1 MQWVITKAIEAKSPL
16 ARRDEITR
24 ILLTNRGI
32 VGEAETREYLTPQK
46 PDHLTAGTVNIS
58 LRELKKAVKR
68 IETAIRKKEHIVVYG
83 DYDADGICSTAILW
97 EALHSLGAD
106 TLPFIPL
113 REKHGYG
120 LSIKGI
126 DDLLNSGKVRP
137 SGKIPTISRD
147 VQSSKVRQGRTLSKP
162 PSLIITVDNGIVA
175 FDAVEYAF
183 RKGIDVIICDHHEK
197 AKKLPKAMAIIHTT
211 LLSGSG
217 VAWVFAKE
225 IIRSSRKKA
234 AAQKTLDL
242 ATIGTV
248 ADMVPLLGPNRSLVK
263 YGLSVLQKHSRIGL
277 KLLLQEAAVEPEALA
292 IYHINYVI
300 APRLNAMGR
309 LEHALDA
316 LRLICTKSPE
326 RARELAQKLGTTN
339 RRRQELTE
347 EMLNHAKKLS
357 GRISASIGSKKI
369 LIIDHQDFHEGVIG
383 LIAGKLVEEY
393 YRPVIVVAKGGEI
406 SKASARSI
414 AGFNI
419 IKAIRKTEHL
429 LIDAGGHPMAA
440 GFTIRTENIQA
451 FKKLMLRIASVELS
465 PDLLQPKLS
474 LDAQI
479 LLNDVTWELYEK
491 LEGMEPF
498 GIANP
503 KPAFAIREMRVV
515 NTRAVGREKQHLKLT
530 LAQGNETIDGIAFSL
545 GNLAAK
551 LRGGS
556 QVDVAATLEQN
567 IWNGRK
573 ELQLRVKDI
582 KSLSLKD

>member
-1 MQWVITKAIEAKSPL
+1 
-16 ARRDEITR
+16 
-24 ILLTNRGI
+24 
-32 VGEAETREYLTPQK
+32 
-46 PDHLTAGTVNIS
+46 
-58 LRELKKAVKR
+58 
-68 IETAIRKKEHIVVYG
+68 
-83 DYDADGICSTAILW
+83 
-97 EALHSLGAD
+97 
-106 TLPFIPL
+106 
-113 REKHGYG
+113 
-120 LSIKGI
+120 
-126 DDLLNSGKVRP
+126 
-137 SGKIPTISRD
+137 
-147 VQSSKVRQGRTLSKP
+147 
-162 PSLIITVDNGIVA
+162 
-175 FDAVEYAF
+175 
-183 RKGIDVIICDHHEK
+183 
-197 AKKLPKAMAIIHTT
+197 MAIIHTT

-225 IIRSSRKKA
+225 IIRNSRKKA
-234 AAQKTLDL
+234 ATQKTLDL

-316 LRLICTKSPE
+316 LRLICTKSPD

-357 GRISASIGSKKI
+357 ERISASIGSEKI

-406 SKASARSI
+406 SKASARSV

-465 PDLLQPKLS
+465 RDLLQPTLS

-479 LLNDVTWELYEK
+479 LLKDVTWELYKK

-503 KPAFAIREMRVV
+503 KPAFAIRDMRVV

-530 LAQGNETIDGIAFSL
+530 LAQGNETIDGIAFNL
-545 GNLAAK
+545 GNLAVK

-556 QVDVAATLEQN
+556 QVDVAASLEQN
-567 IWNGRK
+567 FWNGRK
-573 ELQLRVKDI
+573 ELQLQVKDL

>member
-1 MQWVITKAIEAKSPL
+1 MQWVITKAIESKAPL
-16 ARRDEITR
+16 ARRDEIVR

-32 VGEAETREYLTPQK
+32 VGKAETREYLNPKK
-46 PDHLTAGTVNIS
+46 PEDLSAGTVKIP
-58 LRELKKAVKR
+58 LRELKKAVNR

-97 EALHSLGAD
+97 EALHALGAD

-126 DDLLNSGKVRP
+126 EEILKNPNHYKLKAN
-137 SGKIPTISRD
+137 
-147 VQSSKVRQGRTLSKP
+147 

-175 FDAVEYAF
+175 FDAVDYAN

-197 AKKLPKAMAIIHTT
+197 AKKIPKALAVVHTT

-225 IIRSSRKKA
+225 IIRNSRKKA
-234 AAQKTLDL
+234 ADQKTLDL

-277 KLLLQEAAVEPEALA
+277 KWLLQEAAVEPEALE
-292 IYHINYVI
+292 IYHINFVI

-316 LRLICTKSPE
+316 LRLICTKSPD

-357 GRISASIGSKKI
+357 ERIFASIGSEKI

-406 SKASARSI
+406 SKASARSV

-451 FKKLMLRIASVELS
+451 FKKLMLRIASVDLS
-465 PDLLQPKLS
+465 RDLLQPTLS

-479 LLNDVTWELYEK
+479 LLKDVTWELYDK

-530 LAQGNETIDGIAFSL
+530 LAQGNETIDGIAFHL

>member
-1 MQWVITKAIEAKSPL
+1 MQWVITKTIEAKSPL
-16 ARRDEITR
+16 ARRDEIVRT
-24 ILLTNRGI
+24 LLTNRGI
-32 VGEAETREYLTPQK
+32 VGKAAVRDFIMPTK
-46 PDHLTAGTVNIS
+46 PHLLSAHQAGIS
-58 LRELKKAVKR
+58 ARELNKALVR
-68 IETAIRKKEHIVVYG
+68 IKEALRKKEHIVVYG

-97 EALHSLGAD
+97 EALHAVGAD

-126 DDLLNSGKVRP
+126 DEILKNPKPYTLNP
-137 SGKIPTISRD
+137 I
-147 VQSSKVRQGRTLSKP
+147 

-175 FDAVEYAF
+175 FAAVDYAN
-183 RKGIDVIICDHHEK
+183 RNGIDVIICDHHEK
-197 AKKLPKAMAIIHTT
+197 ANRLPSALAVIHTT
-211 LLSGSG
+211 NLAGSG
-217 VAWVFAKE
+217 VAWMFAKE
-225 IIRSSRKKA
+225 ILRKYKSKNTAFNVIRSS
-234 AAQKTLDL
+234 LDL

-277 KLLLQEAAVEPEALA
+277 KWLLQEAAVEPDALE
-292 IYHINYVI
+292 IYHINYII

-316 LRLICTKSPE
+316 LRLLCTKNPE

-357 GRISASIGSKKI
+357 GRKSALIGSEKI

-419 IKAIRKTEHL
+419 IQAIRKTEHL

-503 KPAFAIREMRVV
+503 KPSFAIRDMRVV

-530 LAQGNETIDGIAFSL
+530 LAQGNETIDGFAFHL